1 MNRRAYLMRLKP
13 GCAAEYRRRH
23 DELWPEMAQTLKA
36 AGISDYSIWLDEPTG
51 TLFAVQKYEDAAQL
65 AALSSHPV
73 VRRWWDYMADIM
85 ETHPDHTPIEEPLT
99 EVFRL
104 D

>member
-1 MNRRAYLMRLKP
+1 MKRRAYLMRLKP

-23 DELWPEMAQTLKA
+23 EELWPEMAETLKA
-36 AGISDYSIWLDEPTG
+36 AGIADYSIWLDEATG
-51 TLFAVQKYEDAAQL
+51 TLFAVQKFEDEARL
-65 AALSSHPV
+65 AGLATHPV

-85 ETHPDHTPIEEPLT
+85 ETHPDHAPVEDPLV

>member
-1 MNRRAYLMRLKP
+1 MKRRAYLMRLKP

-23 DELWPEMAQTLKA
+23 DELWPEMAKVLKE
-36 AGISDYSIWLDEPTG
+36 AGISDYSIWLDEATG
-51 TLFAVQKYEDAAQL
+51 TLFAVQKYEDEGRL
-65 AALSSHPV
+65 AALASHPV
-73 VRRWWDYMADIM
+73 VRLWWDYMADIM
-85 ETHPDHTPIEEPLT
+85 ETHPDHAPVEEPLT

>member
-1 MNRRAYLMRLKP
+1 MAEALKS
-13 GCAAEYRRRH
+13 
-23 DELWPEMAQTLKA
+23 
-36 AGISDYSIWLDEPTG
+36 AGISDYSIWLDDATG
-51 TLFAVQKYEDAAQL
+51 TLFASQKYEDDAQL
-65 AALSSHPV
+65 AALASHPV

-85 ETHPDHTPIEEPLT
+85 ETHPDNAPVEDPLT